1 MGYVRRNLF
10 VPLPCFESFEDLN
23 AYLDVQCHKRLELRV
38 KGHTLTVGERLEQER
53 EAMLQLP
60 QTPYDA
66 SDKQAGR
73 VSSLSLVRYKGNDY
87 SAPVAYGH
95 RQVLVRGYVHQVVI
109 SCGEKVIARHRRSY
123 EKGDFV
129 YDPIHYLPLL
139 ERKVGALDQAAPLA
153 GWELPR
159 EFDTLRRLLE
169 YRLGNGGKREYVQVL
184 RLMETFS
191 QQEIHQAVKDA
202 LRLGT
207 IGQDAVKHLLLC
219 RIEHRSPRLDLA
231 DHPYLPR
238 PRVEATL
245 VSAYM
250 GLLGGRPS

>member
-1 MGYVRRNLF
+1 MVGYVRRNLF
-10 VPLPCFESFEDLN
+10 VPLPSFESFDALN
-23 AYLDVQCHKRLELRV
+23 AYLDIQCRK
-38 KGHTLTVGERLEQER
+38 RLEQER
-53 EAMLQLP
+53 EAMLKLP

-73 VSSLSLVRYKGNDY
+73 VNSLSLVRYKANDY
-87 SAPVAYGH
+87 SVPVAYGH
-95 RQVLVRGYVHQVVI
+95 REVLVRGYVHQVVI

-123 EKGDFV
+123 EKGDFI

-169 YRLGNGGKREYVQVL
+169 SRMGKGGKREYVQVL

-191 QQEIHQAVKDA
+191 RQEVHQGVRDA

-207 IGQDAVKHLLLC
+207 IGYDAVKHLLLC
-219 RIEHRSPRLDLA
+219 RIEHCPPRLDLA
-231 DHPYLPR
+231 DYPYLPR
-238 PRVEATL
+238 ASPGPAP
-245 VSAYM
+245 
-250 GLLGGRPS
+250 GQG